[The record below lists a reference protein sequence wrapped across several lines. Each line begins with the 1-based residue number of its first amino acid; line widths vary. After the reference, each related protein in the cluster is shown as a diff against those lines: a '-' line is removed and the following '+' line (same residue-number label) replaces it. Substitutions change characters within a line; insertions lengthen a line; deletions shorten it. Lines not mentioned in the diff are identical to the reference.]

1 MESTT
6 TVLPLGDESLKKES
20 IIFTVEPAVK
30 ELIDNI
36 VHRGENYIMKSKNGD
51 KEIKFKEKYDNYPE
65 VPKTIGGVV
74 LHYVLEGIKAD
85 MNIEIK
91 PDPYAIRKRTGS
103 STRSSSKILSV
114 NAKNLLLDQCSI
126 LYWEELGEEDAME
139 KVMSAMAKVKEWK
152 DKGYYLPKERSK
164 GIMLL
169 ESEDYKKYVADK
181 EKVKA
186 DRQKRGKELGEDNA
200 QKKKQGAA

>member
-6 TVLPLGDESLKKES
+6 KVIPLGDPSLKKES

-36 VHRGENYIMKSKNGD
+36 VHRGENYIMKSSKGE
-51 KEIKFKEKYDNYPE
+51 KEIEFEDQYDNYPE

-74 LHYVLEGIKAD
+74 LHYVLKGIKAD
-85 MNIEIK
+85 MDIEFDEK
-91 PDPYAIRKRTGS
+91 PYALKERKS
-103 STRSSSKILSV
+103 ATRSSSKVLSV

-126 LYWEELGEEDAME
+126 LYWEELGEEDAMD

-169 ESEDYKKYVADK
+169 DSEDYKTYVADK